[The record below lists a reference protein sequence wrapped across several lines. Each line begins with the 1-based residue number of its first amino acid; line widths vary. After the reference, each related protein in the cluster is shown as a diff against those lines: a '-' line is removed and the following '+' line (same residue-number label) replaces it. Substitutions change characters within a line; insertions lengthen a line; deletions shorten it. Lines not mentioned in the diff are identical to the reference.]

1 MNTFP
6 ITLQSDQFRPLLIGG
21 GKVAVRKLKGLLRAG
36 LRPMI
41 ISTNFCPEM
50 QELILT
56 EHLQAQLQ
64 AFTEDMLGAY
74 NLIIAATSDKE
85 LNNRISQ
92 LAMSNNLLV
101 NNASD
106 AKNGNFIIPAVVD
119 RNRLKIAVTT
129 AGEYPLLSGM
139 VRSQIDKLIHPD
151 ADQLLERLADYRKT
165 IINNPA
171 LSPEEK
177 QTAIDQQL
185 KPLAEDMIRILFSL

>member
-6 ITLQSDQFRPLLIGG
+6 ITLQSDKFRPLLIGG

-41 ISTNFCPEM
+41 ISADFCAEM
-50 QELILT
+50 QEIILA
-56 EHLQAQLQ
+56 EHLESQLQ
-64 AFTEDMLGAY
+64 HFNPEMMNGY
-74 NLIIAATSDKE
+74 NLIIAATSDKA
-85 LNNRISQ
+85 LNNHISEQ
-92 LAMSNNLLV
+92 AMSLNLLV
-101 NNASD
+101 NNASS
-106 AKNGNFIIPAVVD
+106 AQMGNFIIPAVVD

-151 ADQLLERLADYRKT
+151 ADQLLERISEYRKAIVSNT
-165 IINNPA
+165 A

>member
-6 ITLQSDQFRPLLIGG
+6 ITLQSDKFRPLLIGG

-41 ISTNFCPEM
+41 ISADFCTEM
-50 QELILT
+50 QEIILE
-56 EHLQAQLQ
+56 EHLEAQLQ
-64 AFTEDMLGAY
+64 HFTDDMMNGY
-74 NLIIAATSDKE
+74 NLIIATTSDKA
-85 LNNRISQ
+85 LNNRISEQ
-92 LAMSNNLLV
+92 ALAHNLLV
-101 NNASD
+101 NNASS
-106 AKNGNFIIPAVVD
+106 AQIGNFIIPAVID
-119 RNRLKIAVTT
+119 RNRLKIAVST

-151 ADQLLERLADYRKT
+151 ADQLLERLAEYRKA
-165 IINNPA
+165 IVNNTA

-185 KPLAEDMIRILFSL
+185 KPLAEDMIRILFSR

>member
-6 ITLQSDQFRPLLIGG
+6 ITLQSDKFRPLLIGG

-41 ISTNFCPEM
+41 ISADFCAEM
-50 QELILT
+50 QEIILA

-64 AFTEDMLGAY
+64 HFNVEMMGGY
-74 NLIIAATSDKE
+74 NLIIAATSDKA
-85 LNNRISQ
+85 LNNRISEQ
-92 LAMSNNLLV
+92 ALALNLLV
-101 NNASD
+101 NNASS
-106 AKNGNFIIPAVVD
+106 AQMGNFIIPAVVD
-119 RNRLKIAVTT
+119 RNRLKIAITT

-151 ADQLLERLADYRKT
+151 ADQLLERISEYRKT
-165 IINNPA
+165 IVSNTA

>member
-6 ITLQSDQFRPLLIGG
+6 ITLQSDKFRPLLIGG

-41 ISTNFCPEM
+41 ISADFCAEM
-50 QELILT
+50 QEIILT
-56 EHLQAQLQ
+56 EHIQAQLQ
-64 AFTEDMLGAY
+64 HFNVAMMGGY
-74 NLIIAATSDKE
+74 NLIIAATSDKA
-85 LNNRISQ
+85 LNNRISEQ
-92 LAMSNNLLV
+92 AMSLNLLV
-101 NNASD
+101 NNASS
-106 AKNGNFIIPAVVD
+106 AQMGNFIIPAVVD
-119 RNRLKIAVTT
+119 RNRLKIAITT

-151 ADQLLERLADYRKT
+151 ADQLLERISEYRKAIVSNT
-165 IINNPA
+165 A

>member
-101 NNASD
+101 NNASE

-139 VRSQIDKLIHPD
+139 IRSQIDKLIHPD

>member
-6 ITLQSDQFRPLLIGG
+6 ITLQSDKFRPLLIGG

-41 ISTNFCPEM
+41 ISADFCAEM
-50 QELILT
+50 QEIILA

-64 AFTEDMLGAY
+64 HFNVEMMGGY
-74 NLIIAATSDKE
+74 NLIIAATSDKA
-85 LNNRISQ
+85 LNNRISEQ
-92 LAMSNNLLV
+92 ALAINLLV
-101 NNASD
+101 NNASS
-106 AKNGNFIIPAVVD
+106 AQMGNFIIPAVVD

-151 ADQLLERLADYRKT
+151 ADHLLERLAEYRKA
-165 IINNPA
+165 IVNNPA